1 MAAHQ
6 QRMGQLIA
14 EARADLGITQEEA
27 ARRIGV
33 GYRTYQKWEEGRNS
47 PYPRNL
53 KAASRVF
60 GRTVEELGG
69 EPLEEYIP
77 DQLDRIEQKLDALL
91 AVLGATQPAADDAE
105 LDQATAALEQ
115 AGQEHQ
121 QGSEGE
127 EQGPRRADPASP
139 PQAS

>member
-6 QRMGQLIA
+6 QRMGQLFA
-14 EARADLGITQEEA
+14 EARADVGITQEEA

-33 GYRTYQKWEEGRNS
+33 GYRTYQKWEEGRVS

-53 KAASRVF
+53 KSASKVF

-77 DQLDRIEQKLDALL
+77 DQLDRIETKLNQLLEAAGLAGDADESDEAL
-91 AVLGATQPAADDAE
+91 AARL
-105 LDQATAALEQ
+105 AALGREPKEQ
-115 AGQEHQ
+115 EPDSRAPARKR
-121 QGSEGE
+121 SRR
-127 EQGPRRADPASP
+127 PRP
-139 PQAS
+139 